1 MSINREASCKAT
13 GLPCRHTG
21 GGRAPTQQPAHR
33 ARHLPWLGLLR
44 ALDRRVRVAGPRGD
58 AAVDVGHRAAGLR
71 WRRVGQLDD
80 GRAAGQVQNVRQPCA
95 VRSDKHLLRA
105 TGVEGWGDG

>member
-1 MSINREASCKAT
+1 MNHEASCKAT
-13 GLPCRHTG
+13 GLPRRHTG

-58 AAVDVGHRAAGLR
+58 AAVDVGHRAARLR
-71 WRRVGQLDD
+71 WRRVGELYD
-80 GRAAGQVQNVRQPCA
+80 GRAAGQVQDVRQPCA
-95 VRSDKHLLRA
+95 VRPDKHLLRA
-105 TGVEGWGDG
+105 TGAEGWGDG